1 MTTIVGDW
9 RKKILVA
16 DSQYSDDDV
25 GIKYHHDKVF
35 EIDGEWFA
43 GAGHQSDIEKVLHYL
58 KNKLKR
64 KPKLQNNNSF
74 IWLRKNGLYN
84 CDNSLDWEKTD
95 TFIAIGSGAMAAEA
109 LLRHGLSA
117 EEAVKGACDVDL
129 YSSEPIKIYQLLDK
143 DKTVIHT

>member
-1 MTTIVGDW
+1 
-9 RKKILVA
+9 
-16 DSQYSDDDV
+16 
-25 GIKYHHDKVF
+25 
-35 EIDGEWFA
+35 
-43 GAGHQSDIEKVLHYL
+43 
-58 KNKLKR
+58 
-64 KPKLQNNNSF
+64 LQNNNSF
-74 IWLRKNGLYN
+74 IWLRKDGLYN